1 MIKIGD
7 TGLLEGLPPGIAEQ
21 HWVKVIDA
29 VYRERLK
36 KELKVIERIHVY
48 TAIDSL
54 PEDLLDVLAV
64 QFKVDWYRD
73 DYPVETKRRV
83 IKTAMEVRRY
93 CGTEWAVKQA
103 ISAIY
108 PNSEIVEWYDY
119 GGTPGH
125 WRRQHHG
132 ERRHLLLHHQENGRP
147 AGICPPLYG
156 APGRDQLPDLQRYDH
171 SLRRSWLPRHNP
183 ACGRAHR
190 WNPAPP

>member
-83 IKTAMEVRRY
+83 IKTAMEVLKRWKKPLKTARLCMRSLIRSLTEQKAPRWHGAMRRGLS
-93 CGTEWAVKQA
+93 CL
-103 ISAIY
+103 
-108 PNSEIVEWYDY
+108 
-119 GGTPGH
+119 H
-125 WRRQHHG
+125 WRTDPITQ
-132 ERRHLLLHHQENGRP
+132 
-147 AGICPPLYG
+147 
-156 APGRDQLPDLQRYDH
+156 
-171 SLRRSWLPRHNP
+171 SSMPRTL
-183 ACGRAHR
+183 
-190 WNPAPP
+190 

>member
-7 TGLLEGLPPGIAEQ
+7 TGLLEGLPPSIAEQ

-108 PNSEIVEWYDY
+108 PN
-119 GGTPGH
+119 
-125 WRRQHHG
+125 
-132 ERRHLLLHHQENGRP
+132 
-147 AGICPPLYG
+147 
-156 APGRDQLPDLQRYDH
+156 
-171 SLRRSWLPRHNP
+171 RRSWSGTTTAERQDTGGFVLISRKTPTSRTTPSREWKTCWDMP
-183 ACGRAHR
+183 AAARRTWKESAT
-190 WNPAPP
+190 

>member
-7 TGLLEGLPPGIAEQ
+7 TGLLKGLPPGIAEQ

-83 IKTAMEVRRY
+83 IKTAMEVRR
-93 CGTEWAVKQA
+93 
-103 ISAIY
+103 
-108 PNSEIVEWYDY
+108 
-119 GGTPGH
+119 H
-125 WRRQHHG
+125 
-132 ERRHLLLHHQENGRP
+132 
-147 AGICPPLYG
+147 
-156 APGRDQLPDLQRYDH
+156 
-171 SLRRSWLPRHNP
+171 
-183 ACGRAHR
+183 
-190 WNPAPP
+190 

>member
-108 PNSEIVEWYDY
+108 
-119 GGTPGH
+119 
-125 WRRQHHG
+125 
-132 ERRHLLLHHQENGRP
+132 
-147 AGICPPLYG
+147 
-156 APGRDQLPDLQRYDH
+156 
-171 SLRRSWLPRHNP
+171 RRSWSGTTTAERQDAGGFVSTSRRTPTSPTIPLREWKTCLDTP
-183 ACGRAHR
+183 AAARRIWKESAT
-190 WNPAPP
+190 